1 MKIITPPHKDTV
13 PANAPAHRNQF
24 IPGARP
30 QAVALPPGEACS
42 PAPQG
47 ARGAICKGRRRVR
60 RRLSAACAGDV
71 AAISMPEDFVS
82 AVSSPHAATGR
93 EPANNLPA
101 RDGHTLAPAVPQV
114 CGTLPLS
121 GSIATPAPAWL
132 RALPTASA
140 LRLKG
145 SRELRNTRA
154 LQRLPL
160 MGRTLVRLL
169 RDIDATL
176 QVVAAFGGTTLHI
189 PAERSARA
197 LARHPLRAHLT
208 LQQMRRM
215 VQYFAG
221 TDVYIPRCFQA
232 MVRVRD
238 VSIVQRF
245 DQGIRAGASAASVV
259 RELAR
264 EYRLSDRWIWTILKK
279 TEM

>member
-1 MKIITPPHKDTV
+1 MKTTTHKETM
-13 PANAPAHRNQF
+13 PANAPAQRNMF
-24 IPGARP
+24 GATPDPR
-30 QAVALPPGEACS
+30 ATVLLSDEECPPE
-42 PAPQG
+42 PQG
-47 ARGAICKGRRRVR
+47 TRGVTGKGRRRVR
-60 RRLSAACAGDV
+60 KGRLAICVGKVATVSATVPPVADGACSHALTEYTSVNDLPASDGPTFASAA
-71 AAISMPEDFVS
+71 
-82 AVSSPHAATGR
+82 
-93 EPANNLPA
+93 
-101 RDGHTLAPAVPQV
+101 PQV
-114 CGTLPLS
+114 CGALPLS
-121 GSIATPAPAWL
+121 GSDTPPAPAWL

-176 QVVAAFGGTTLHI
+176 RVVAAFGGTTLHI

-197 LARHPLRAHLT
+197 LARHPLRVHLT
-208 LQQMRRM
+208 LQQMRRV

-245 DQGIRAGASAASVV
+245 DRGIRAGASAASVV

-264 EYRLSDRWIWTILKK
+264 DFRLSDRWIWTILKK